1 MTDKPQGVRRM
12 RSIVFAAHF
21 LGLTS
26 TVFAADLTITDPV
39 IGPQRYFPR
48 EDGRDSHETLLQKH
62 RTFATHC
69 LAHRVPVP
77 TNHPSDPSYTGS
89 EYGLGKPSYYGFTPP
104 RGIDDPFGR
113 PVLPYCR

>member
-1 MTDKPQGVRRM
+1 MAGKQQSVRRM
-12 RSIVFAAHF
+12 RGVVFAMHF
-21 LGLTS
+21 LGLVS
-26 TVFAADLTITDPV
+26 TAFAADLTITNPF

-48 EDGRDSHETLLQKH
+48 EDGSDSHDALLQKQH
-62 RTFATHC
+62 RFASHC
-69 LAHRVPVP
+69 LPRRVPVP
-77 TNHPSDPSYTGS
+77 TNHPNDPSYTGS